1 MAIVVDSKQYFA
13 VPAIEI
19 GGQIHQEP
27 NSNQL
32 SQLGEHSGVDVG
44 DDYNDDDDDDDDVDY
59 GEDIDDGGDD
69 DDTSSPLRLLHLER
83 YCWDRFW
90 NL

>member
-1 MAIVVDSKQYFA
+1 MAIVVHSKQYFA

-19 GGQIHQEP
+19 EGQIHQEP
-27 NSNQL
+27 NFDQL

-44 DDYNDDDDDDDDVDY
+44 DDDNDDDDDDLDY
-59 GEDIDDGGDD
+59 GEDSDNGGDD